1 MFLFLLLSK
10 YTTMPI
16 RMTDD
21 PQGQDNYDYNDD
33 SGGGRSNFP
42 GGGGGGGLLSLLP
55 LLLGLFRGKGIIWL
69 IVIGLAIYFLG
80 GKGGCNLGGLLGDEN
95 SGVQQLFSKSGY
107 GYSAKEFDKASI
119 YEGLEDN
126 NTKNPLPEAV
136 SLLRFAPRRGDQGQQ
151 GSCVAWSSAYAA
163 QTILT
168 AAATGKDPNSI
179 TFSPSYL
186 YNQIRLSQDC
196 QGSYIQRAMEAIKR
210 NGGVPLSQYPYN
222 DQDCSRSPSGADLAA
237 GRQNTIHG
245 FTRLTEGDNLN
256 QISVRAVKEHLAKDA
271 PVVIGMLVGQSFMTD
286 MMGRELWQPQGLDK
300 AQVGLG
306 GHAMCV
312 IGYDDRKFGGAFQI
326 MNSWTPQWGKD
337 GIAWVRYG
345 DFKNYV
351 REAYGI
357 DPLPKSAAVANL
369 PLECSVGLINNATK
383 QYIRLKSTGNNTF
396 QTVTPIKVGTRFK
409 MEVKNSTEC
418 YVYIF
423 GQETDGSS
431 YVLFPYLKPGQTVSK
446 HSPYCG
452 ITGYRVFPKS
462 ESLEADN
469 IGNKDYMAVVT
480 SKKELNYNQLNS
492 AISSSTQ
499 PTYSGKV
506 NEALKT
512 ILVST
517 ATYSATS
524 DGRINFKV
532 NAAPNQAVAT
542 IVAFDKAP

>member
-1 MFLFLLLSK
+1 
-10 YTTMPI
+10 MPI

-80 GKGGCNLGGLLGDEN
+80 GKGGCNLGGLLGDDN

-126 NTKNPLPEAV
+126 NAKNPLPEAV

-168 AAATGKDPNSI
+168 AAATGKDPNFI
-179 TFSPSYL
+179 AFSPSYL

-222 DQDCSRSPSGADLAA
+222 DQDCSRSPSGADLAT

-345 DFKNYV
+345 DFKNFV

-383 QYIRLKSTGNNTF
+383 QYIKLKSTGNNTF
-396 QTVTPIKVGTRFK
+396 QTVTPIKVGARFK
-409 MEVKNSTEC
+409 MEVKNATEC
-418 YVYIF
+418 YVYMF
-423 GQETDGSS
+423 GQETDGTS
-431 YVLFPYLKPGQTVSK
+431 YILFPYLKPGQTVSK

-452 ITGYRVFPKS
+452 ITGFRVFPKS

-469 IGNKDYMAVVT
+469 IGNKDYIAVVT
-480 SKKELNYNQLNS
+480 SKKELNYNQLNN
-492 AISSSTQ
+492 AISTSAQT
-499 PTYSGKV
+499 TYSGKV
-506 NEALKT
+506 NDALKS

-517 ATYSATS
+517 ATYSATG
-524 DGRINFKV
+524 DGKINFKV
-532 NAAPNQAVAT
+532 NASTNQVVAT

>member
-1 MFLFLLLSK
+1 
-10 YTTMPI
+10 MPI

-210 NGGVPLSQYPYN
+210 NG
-222 DQDCSRSPSGADLAA
+222 
-237 GRQNTIHG
+237 
-245 FTRLTEGDNLN
+245 
-256 QISVRAVKEHLAKDA
+256 
-271 PVVIGMLVGQSFMTD
+271 
-286 MMGRELWQPQGLDK
+286 
-300 AQVGLG
+300 
-306 GHAMCV
+306 
-312 IGYDDRKFGGAFQI
+312 
-326 MNSWTPQWGKD
+326 
-337 GIAWVRYG
+337 
-345 DFKNYV
+345 
-351 REAYGI
+351 
-357 DPLPKSAAVANL
+357 
-369 PLECSVGLINNATK
+369 
-383 QYIRLKSTGNNTF
+383 
-396 QTVTPIKVGTRFK
+396 
-409 MEVKNSTEC
+409 
-418 YVYIF
+418 
-423 GQETDGSS
+423 
-431 YVLFPYLKPGQTVSK
+431 
-446 HSPYCG
+446 
-452 ITGYRVFPKS
+452 
-462 ESLEADN
+462 
-469 IGNKDYMAVVT
+469 
-480 SKKELNYNQLNS
+480 
-492 AISSSTQ
+492 
-499 PTYSGKV
+499 
-506 NEALKT
+506 
-512 ILVST
+512 
-517 ATYSATS
+517 
-524 DGRINFKV
+524 
-532 NAAPNQAVAT
+532 
-542 IVAFDKAP
+542 

>member
-1 MFLFLLLSK
+1 LFLFLLLSK